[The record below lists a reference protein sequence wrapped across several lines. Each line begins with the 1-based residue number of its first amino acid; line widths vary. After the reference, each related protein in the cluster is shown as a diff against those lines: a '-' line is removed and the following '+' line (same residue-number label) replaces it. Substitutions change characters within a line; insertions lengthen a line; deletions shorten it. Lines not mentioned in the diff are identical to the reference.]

1 MGALYDTIGIG
12 YADLRQPDPSIEQAI
27 HTALGDA
34 ETVVNVGAGSGSYE
48 PSEKSVLAVELS
60 PTMIRQRPLDSA
72 PVVQASAMAL
82 PFESNT
88 FDASLSILTVHHWPD
103 KAQGISELRR
113 VARCRAVILTW
124 DPSFPG
130 FWLTEYIPEVLEI
143 DRPIFP
149 MLHEYERLLGSIDVV
164 EIPIPH
170 NCTDGFMCAYWRRP
184 EAYLDSNVR
193 AAISTF
199 SKLGDV
205 SAALGRLERDLESGE
220 WHRRY
225 GDILSHPEL
234 DLGYRLI
241 VATL

>member
-1 MGALYDTIGIG
+1 MGALYDNIGIG
-12 YADLRQPDPSIEQAI
+12 YADLRRPDPSIDQAI
-27 HTALGDA
+27 HIALGDA

-60 PTMIRQRPLDSA
+60 ATMIHQRALDSA

-82 PFESNT
+82 PFDSNT
-88 FDASLSILTVHHWPD
+88 FDASLAILTVHHWPD
-103 KAQGISELRR
+103 KARGISELRR
-113 VARCRAVILTW
+113 VASSRVVILTW
-124 DPSFPG
+124 DPLFPG
-130 FWLTEYIPEVLEI
+130 FWLTEYVPEVLDI

>member
-1 MGALYDTIGIG
+1 MGALYDTIGVG

-48 PSEKSVLAVELS
+48 PSEKSVLAIELS
-60 PTMIRQRPLDSA
+60 QTMIRQRPLDSA

-88 FDASLSILTVHHWPD
+88 FDASLAILTVHHWPD
-103 KAQGISELRR
+103 KARGISELRR
-113 VARCRAVILTW
+113 VASSRVVVLTW

-130 FWLTEYIPEVLEI
+130 FWLTEYVPEVLEI
-143 DRPIFP
+143 DRPLFP

-164 EIPIPH
+164 EVPIPH

-193 AAISTF
+193 SAISTF

-205 SAALGRLERDLESGE
+205 SAALARLERDLESGE

-225 GDILSHPEL
+225 GDILSQPEL

-241 VATL
+241 VATM

>member
-12 YADLRQPDPSIEQAI
+12 YADLRQPDPSIELAI

-82 PFESNT
+82 PFDANA
-88 FDASLSILTVHHWPD
+88 FDASLAILTVHHWPD
-103 KAQGISELRR
+103 KARGISELRR
-113 VARCRAVILTW
+113 VASNRVVVLTW

-130 FWLTEYIPEVLEI
+130 FWLTEYVPEVLEI

-164 EIPIPH
+164 EVPIPH

-184 EAYLDSNVR
+184 KAYLDSNVR
-193 AAISTF
+193 SAISTF

-205 SAALGRLERDLESGE
+205 SAALARLERDLEFGE

-225 GDILSHPEL
+225 GDILSQPEL

-241 VATL
+241 VATI

>member
-27 HTALGDA
+27 HIALGDA
-34 ETVVNVGAGSGSYE
+34 ESVVNVGAGSGSYE

-72 PVVQASAMAL
+72 PVVRANAMAL

-88 FDASLSILTVHHWPD
+88 FDASLAILTVHHWPD
-103 KAQGISELRR
+103 RARGISELRR
-113 VARCRAVILTW
+113 VASSRVVVLTW

-130 FWLTEYIPEVLEI
+130 FWLSEYVPEVLEI

-164 EIPIPH
+164 EVLIPH

-184 EAYLDSNVR
+184 EAYLDANVR
-193 AAISTF
+193 SAISTF

-205 SAALGRLERDLESGE
+205 SAALARLERDLESGE

-225 GDILSHPEL
+225 GDILSQPEL

-241 VATL
+241 VATM

>member
-1 MGALYDTIGIG
+1 MGALYDNIGIG
-12 YADLRQPDPSIEQAI
+12 YADLRRRDPSIDQAI
-27 HTALGDA
+27 QIALGDA

-60 PTMIRQRPLDSA
+60 ATMIHQRALDSA

-88 FDASLSILTVHHWPD
+88 FDASLAILTVHHWPD
-103 KAQGISELRR
+103 KARGISELRR
-113 VARCRAVILTW
+113 VASSRVVILTW

-130 FWLTEYIPEVLEI
+130 FWLTEYVPEVLDI